1 MLLVEAMKEGNPV
14 LTAILPCYN
23 FEKYVEECI
32 DSIIAQTTRFGIKIY
47 VIDDC
52 STDNTFKIIND
63 KYGSVSNISI
73 FQSHKNQGVTK
84 NIRDMLEKVDTPYVF
99 LLDGDDYLVDKDYL
113 QRAVD
118 FLDSNP
124 EFSLYFTGYKRI
136 YNDGTTEP
144 VDGYFTSLFENVHL
158 QDLLK
163 TNYIGL
169 ARVFRNYKNL
179 IKPWMSDEYH
189 EDWIFNAE
197 ILKNGPAR
205 AENRMGGM
213 YRITKSGR
221 ITSLTE
227 TELQIKNKHT
237 LDIIK
242 SHLTNKTITIVDS
255 FVYNDTIKNK
265 LKNALEWMRR
275 DGHEIL
281 LVSNTTVDQ
290 DILKNVKFYLYDQR
304 NQLFSYKYDAGT
316 TVDFW
321 KKINENFVI
330 HDIIPETQPHGLS
343 VLVNLFNALSYAK
356 AQGYT
361 HFQRFEVDDLYGEKS
376 REYIRKIPD
385 ICTKQNKK
393 GLFYYNANDI
403 SFHYFYCEIDA
414 FLNKLTRISCEND
427 YVNYLKTYHNN
438 TAFKIV
444 EVFVYEN
451 LKRNGDDEFITLPGK
466 QMFQD
471 FSDTQWNTETSV
483 SSFDKKYK
491 GCTTK
496 LYYINE
502 YNKNTNAF
510 ERKDSYILFTYSYV
524 SDPID
529 RVIKLKRQNGDILE
543 YYHKTQSAGGWY
555 VNNIPNDVES
565 ISVYENGKFLYKENV
580 SDCISF
586 ANVNS
591 I

>member
-1 MLLVEAMKEGNPV
+1 MKEGNPV

-47 VIDDC
+47 IVDDC
-52 STDNTFKIIND
+52 STDNTFKIINE

-84 NIRDMLEKVDTPYVF
+84 NIRDMLEKVDTPYVL

-118 FLDSNP
+118 FLESNP
-124 EFSLYFTGYKRI
+124 EFSLYFTGYKRV

-144 VDGYFTSLFENVHL
+144 ADGYFTSLLENVHL
-158 QDLLK
+158 QDLLE

-205 AENRMGGM
+205 AENRIGGM
-213 YRITKSGR
+213 YRITKTGR

-227 TELQIKNKHT
+227 TELQIKNKNT

-265 LKNALEWMRR
+265 LKNALEWMKQ

-304 NQLFSYKYDAGT
+304 NQLFSHKYEAGN

-321 KKINENFVI
+321 KKIGENFVV

-343 VLVNLFNALSYAK
+343 VLVNLFNALLYAK

-361 HFQRFEVDDLYGEKS
+361 HFQRFEVDDLYKEKS

-414 FLNKLTRISCEND
+414 FLNKLPRISCEND
-427 YVNYLKTYHNN
+427 YVNYLKTHHNN

-451 LKRNGDDEFITLPGK
+451 LKRNGDEEFITLPGK

-586 ANVNS
+586 ANVNTL
-591 I
+591 